1 MMRPVY
7 EVLVPLMLAA
17 AEEGKII
24 KCYAV
29 VNTTEREIKLVGRGK
44 KRKPIDRSKVSE
56 LALYA
61 LENMVR
67 MNVSGC
73 LDHLSPLQQVPAS
86 NYWQVIA
93 SNDGQLSAGNYSSNS
108 GAPWSFV

>member
-7 EVLVPLMLAA
+7 EVLVPLTLAA
-17 AEEGKII
+17 AEEGKLI

-44 KRKPIDRSKVSE
+44 KRKPIDRSKVSY

-61 LENMVR
+61 LEDMVR
-67 MNVSGC
+67 SHVDGC
-73 LDHLSPLQQVPAS
+73 ALHLDLPKQVTG
-86 NYWQVIA
+86 

-108 GAPWSFV
+108 GAQWKVV